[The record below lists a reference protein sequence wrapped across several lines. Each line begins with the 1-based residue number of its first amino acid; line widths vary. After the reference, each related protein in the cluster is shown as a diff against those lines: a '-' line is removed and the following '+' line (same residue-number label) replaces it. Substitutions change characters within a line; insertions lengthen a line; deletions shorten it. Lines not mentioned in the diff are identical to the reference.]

1 MSNVERNEAPEQ
13 LLDRALRALPL
24 RRAPPTLESRVLR
37 ELERRAALAWW
48 RRSFAQWPLPARA
61 GFLVTCAVL
70 ISAAF
75 LGGAAVMATVRSL
88 GWAREVGI
96 LLSSSANLADLLARS
111 TPPAWLYGGLGVCAV
126 LYVVLFGLGAALYR
140 TLYLQPAAGELR
152 Q

>member
-1 MSNVERNEAPEQ
+1 MSDDEGNEAPEP
-13 LLDRALRALPL
+13 LLDHALRTLPL

-37 ELERRAALAWW
+37 EIERRAALAWW

-61 GFLVTCAVL
+61 AFLVTCAFL
-70 ISAAF
+70 IRAAF
-75 LGGAAVMATVRSL
+75 LGGAAVMATVRSS
-88 GWAREVGI
+88 GWAREVGT
-96 LLSSSANLADLLARS
+96 LMSSSANLAELLARS
-111 TPPAWLYGGLGVCAV
+111 APTWLYAGLAVCAV